1 MKRILTRSQYLENL
15 KNTQYDNITRVN
27 EALENDTKWG
37 DSLLGRL
44 IFSTIRSAKS
54 GYKTKKIEGILKDLQ
69 TQLDIIISASLT
81 RDNAAIFN
89 ETYIKSTLEEIKNVC
104 LSTESDEEKLK
115 QLIGWDGR
123 QYMWDPAGQKTINP
137 DSPGRRIDGVDNIM
151 QNIIDRITE
160 NLPNL
165 ESLFGMSRNAILDS
179 LSDFTIELRKLTV
192 ELLGGTPGG
201 NTTTIRSFPDIFG
214 KAKEKINNL
223 QPQNA
228 SYIFHRTYYEFL
240 RESENKEENTKTIKD
255 LKDWFSKINVT
266 KFKGAVD
273 FIKSNE
279 YKEFKNICD
288 SLSEE
293 DKETLKNDED
303 INEFMEE
310 IKKHSPSSS
319 EETDKTEVK
328 SPKTKSILYTTPEG
342 KQVLDEWK
350 EKQKKEGRTNMSP
363 GEGTRPNL
371 EKEVQRRIEL
381 NKKGSEDKKGP
392 ETNTTTNTPAGT
404 TGSNSISGT
413 TSNESYRYYSF
424 DELIRE
430 MAGNPPGSTPSPP
443 TPRTVESIWKDFFEK
458 EDKKE
463 PFRLTQREIE
473 ELKRGDKLKVDDLFL
488 DVKKNPDPILA
499 LVRIWTRAHNLYF
512 TKLIPSGR
520 SSGAVTQATY
530 FKYVHLGGGASDS
543 PGKPDSPGFNW
554 ALKSAWDKWTDGV
567 LKILQDQKYRKVL
580 ANIKFKVAGAED
592 SFNKVV
598 GESVKFIVEE
608 LETDTRTA
616 REDGRNLFKF
626 MNDLLEP
633 ETAGKFETERKKLL
647 NLYFGIDAKEGSLG
661 KLQSSDPVNNEPR
674 KDDIEA
680 NSLVWKPFSDLDET
694 KKFNDFGQS
703 EKGSY
708 FALPLQSENKQTTS
722 MLFFIVIGKVKIQ
735 NKDCNIIKFVF
746 GDEEKLIGKSIKEHD
761 NKKYEK
767 HKYPNWKIQ
776 GTNDGN
782 KLHYG
787 IIHIDGSDAYR
798 LVHVNVTDPGSIETK
813 KYHQISNISN
823 MVPSK
828 MVEYDSTK
836 NLQKFNILDI
846 KIDDKDNA
854 TLKTNYLTNLN
865 AEMDKLLK

>member
-1 MKRILTRSQYLENL
+1 MGLTGSYGSAISPL
-15 KNTQYDNITRVN
+15 KKFVN
-27 EALENDTKWG
+27 SFFEL
-37 DSLLGRL
+37 
-44 IFSTIRSAKS
+44 
-54 GYKTKKIEGILKDLQ
+54 
-69 TQLDIIISASLT
+69 
-81 RDNAAIFN
+81 
-89 ETYIKSTLEEIKNVC
+89 
-104 LSTESDEEKLK
+104 EKL
-115 QLIGWDGR
+115 
-123 QYMWDPAGQKTINP
+123 
-137 DSPGRRIDGVDNIM
+137 
-151 QNIIDRITE
+151 
-160 NLPNL
+160 
-165 ESLFGMSRNAILDS
+165 F
-179 LSDFTIELRKLTV
+179 
-192 ELLGGTPGG
+192 
-201 NTTTIRSFPDIFG
+201 
-214 KAKEKINNL
+214 
-223 QPQNA
+223 
-228 SYIFHRTYYEFL
+228 
-240 RESENKEENTKTIKD
+240 
-255 LKDWFSKINVT
+255 
-266 KFKGAVD
+266 
-273 FIKSNE
+273 
-279 YKEFKNICD
+279 
-288 SLSEE
+288 
-293 DKETLKNDED
+293 
-303 INEFMEE
+303 
-310 IKKHSPSSS
+310 
-319 EETDKTEVK
+319 TDKT
-328 SPKTKSILYTTPEG
+328 TLT
-342 KQVLDEWK
+342 
-350 EKQKKEGRTNMSP
+350 
-363 GEGTRPNL
+363 GT
-371 EKEVQRRIEL
+371 
-381 NKKGSEDKKGP
+381 S
-392 ETNTTTNTPAGT
+392 
-404 TGSNSISGT
+404 
-413 TSNESYRYYSF
+413 SNESYRYYSF

-430 MAGNPPGSTPSPP
+430 QQLPLPPVVPPP

-530 FKYVHLGGGASDS
+530 LKYVHLGGGGSGDS
-543 PGKPDSPGFNW
+543 PGLPESPGFNW

-661 KLQSSDPVNNEPR
+661 KLQSSGPVTTEPR

-680 NSLVWKPFSDLDET
+680 NSLVWKPFSDLNET

-703 EKGSY
+703 EEKGSY
-708 FALPLQSENKQTTS
+708 FALPLQSERKDKTS
-722 MLFFIVIGKVKIQ
+722 MLFFIVIDKVTIQ

-761 NKKYEK
+761 NKKYEN
-767 HKYPNWKIQ
+767 HNYPNWKIQ

-787 IIHIDGSDAYR
+787 IIHIDDRYAYR
-798 LVHVNVTDPGSIETK
+798 LVHVNVTGSGSIETK
-813 KYHQISNISN
+813 KYIEISNISN
-823 MVPSK
+823 MAPSK

-836 NLQKFNILDI
+836 NQQKFNILDI
-846 KIDDKDNA
+846 KIDGKDNT
-854 TLKTNYLTNLN
+854 TLKSKHYADLKK
-865 AEMDKLLK
+865 EMENELK